1 MRKFLSNNEAFT
13 GLEAAIV
20 LTAFIVVA
28 AVFAYVV
35 LGAGF
40 FTTEKAKE
48 VVHTGTDTATSSVEL
63 AGNVIAYGNT
73 TDADLKNITIYL
85 QLTAGRNPV
94 DISKGKTVIS
104 YTDKND
110 HISDL
115 YNFTSSSDPNA
126 LKGSYSWIIGD
137 NDVILETG
145 EKVRIDL
152 ALENSTGIKNPD
164 LTDQPGV
171 NDWFRL
177 EVKPPEGASIAIKR
191 TLPASIDE
199 VMDLQ

>member
-115 YNFTSSSDPNA
+115 YNFTSSDPHA